1 MALSDDSSPM
11 RQLQVSL
18 PSGERALDIAQ
29 DAHHEEW
36 YPPIFKEEDDLFL
49 RLLNA
54 KAVFL
59 VVKSLTRTFQLTLA
73 ARERLSFTTTDMCR
87 LLRSHG
93 AKVIYALRKKSDEA
107 VDPVIVTGL
116 RRPFSVDMLDS
127 INGTSQFDIVS
138 ADWIFDCITAK
149 KLNMKRYFV
158 HLVAPSYHAAKLMKK
173 QGYNEMGFREPTS
186 DPNSIERVLK
196 KAYCFASRIFLRGM
210 AKALLQLI
218 TLTPLLSIISLGSIA
233 TMVKSASILNLR
245 KSHYGNGASLPF
257 QRRPRGES

>member
-1 MALSDDSSPM
+1 
-11 RQLQVSL
+11 
-18 PSGERALDIAQ
+18 
-29 DAHHEEW
+29 
-36 YPPIFKEEDDLFL
+36 
-49 RLLNA
+49 
-54 KAVFL
+54 
-59 VVKSLTRTFQLTLA
+59 
-73 ARERLSFTTTDMCR
+73 MCR

-196 KAYCFASRIFLRGM
+196 KAYCFASRIFLRGTVKG
-210 AKALLQLI
+210 ASAADHAHA
-218 TLTPLLSIISLGSIA
+218 IA
-233 TMVKSASILNLR
+233 VDNILRQYCNNGQKREYFLNLR